1 MKTPFVVIPSTFEAQ
16 EFDNKTTMI
25 MGHLYDS
32 LGQQLLGKAKF
43 NGLQK
48 GRIYTFQ
55 VVNLT
60 TDVKPG
66 TEKEIGLNYI
76 NGKVA
81 QYEWTLEYVPQ
92 AGDRDVVLMAGAMAG
107 IAKFSEGEKSPIT
120 YIGVY
125 RFISQTPI
133 LLKGK
138 IQKEVILTVTEH
150 SDGTYV
156 CATFGNNK

>member
-16 EFDNKTTMI
+16 EFEHKATMI

-32 LGQQLLGKAKF
+32 LGQQLLGKAMF

-48 GRIYTFQ
+48 GQIYTFQ

-66 TEKEIGLNYI
+66 TEKGIGLHYI
-76 NGKVA
+76 NDKTA
-81 QYEWTLEYVPQ
+81 QYEWTLEYAPQ

-107 IAKFSEGEKSPIT
+107 IAKYSEGEKNPIT

-150 SDGTYV
+150 SDGTYI